1 MTLSTEI
8 LFDRFEI
15 IEILKKDEH
24 ASVFLANHI
33 YLSKKIILKILNTEK
48 IADNSLVERFK
59 REAKILA
66 RLDHPNIIK
75 VLDFGTSK
83 EYFYISFEYFEG
95 ESLRNLLKKNNLT
108 TEQKEMLMAQLLKG
122 LDYAHSYKIIHRDI
136 KPENIFVNA
145 SFQLKIGDFGLAL
158 SAEDNLVTQPYSI
171 VGTPGYMSPEQIR
184 GEKLTDKSDLFSAG
198 VVLFE
203 MYTGKNPFLQ
213 ENINLTI
220 NKIMSFNED
229 EIKEDLEI
237 IPDEQREIISGLL
250 RRNPSQRFQ
259 SAAEILKKL
268 NITNETQYYKTQTIT
283 TVKSKKNAVIAVFS
297 SAVVISAIV
306 LVMFIQRNNSSSKNE
321 TLTGM
326 ENAPTAETQ
335 KEPIKHEF
343 GTNEHGSPQEN
354 ALKTKEQTSLSGKT
368 SDNQKE
374 NITPANNSLQSLDN
388 ETNADKVIPITPPA
402 ITKNGRLFID
412 CYPWA
417 EVYIDGVKKD
427 VTPLSRPI
435 TLQPGDHT
443 LKLINPDYPPYM
455 ALIRIEPNQR
465 TDIKINLDKTLTYL
479 KCNVY
484 PWGNI
489 YVNGE
494 FKGQTPLRELVKLNP
509 GENRITIKNPNYRDI
524 DTLVTAAKGDTL
536 NLVFKF
542 KK

>member
-108 TEQKEMLMAQLLKG
+108 TEQKEMLTAQLLKG

-297 SAVVISAIV
+297 LAVVISAIV
-306 LVMFIQRNNSSSKNE
+306 LVMFIQRNDSSSKNE
-321 TLTGM
+321 TLTDM

-368 SDNQKE
+368 SNNQKE